1 MDLSSSTQIWSAALR
16 ADIVSSSVQILSAAL
31 CADIVSCSQSRYR
44 QLLSEEILSAAQS
57 RVRYAQCRGRP
68 LDLQSGI
75 LMSLGGRAAGIYKP
89 MSHLQC
95 ASSARIL
102 ISSFQADI
110 VICSPS
116 RYCQHLRAEEVH
128 LPQSSRSKHPSNHRQ
143 HQNNSLFRSIS
154 ANFPKNSTP
163 SKSSQPLVSHIPI
176 NKQDIMADF
185 PEDIIIRCIGALM
198 ETPGLANTHGCVLE
212 SMRGIYVSKYIA
224 RYSVASPGFPLPEYI
239 RQVASAKDL
248 ALLPAEAVQP
258 NDMGLLPEEAPIITG
273 VQDDNDGREAMV
285 CDGTPADAPPANDI
299 NLAAHK
305 AARVALERQRPP
317 SPFLPGQDPG
327 SIRARNASSKTTHEG
342 GQAKSNHQP
351 RAKSALS
358 VNPAR
363 ETVTP
368 TLVWIGAIST
378 TRPTK
383 TLSPTGIVHPSL
395 HASVA
400 RATTLSHNHL
410 VGKIREPGDVTP
422 LESDEERQ
430 SIKGPQSEED
440 DHSFEDCHS
449 IEEREPE
456 EGESDDQ
463 RQSKEERLLIK
474 VRKSDE
480 DWESIEEGESDNQ
493 RQSKEE
499 RVLIEVSE
507 SDEDWESNEEG
518 KSDREHESNE
528 EHLQGNHGNSRFE
541 EERQSTGVDHASRSR
556 LPSAGESCMTV
567 CGTTFGRAPA
577 PPILGPTREVRA
589 SAARATQCL
598 DNTRYIIANLR
609 GVLGY
614 KQPVAVPSGSSMMKS
629 AAKCFQQC
637 KAENVLLGED
647 GDCFI
652 GEQFVNRACLGSR
665 KATGN
670 ARANNRGDAI
680 DVLPNPDH
688 PLFVMIN
695 STSDPIRGSWTRL
708 KNTICDICG
717 LMHGHRAVTLLDN
730 LRGVNGSSDQ
740 ALLAVHGYFEG
751 ITGGD
756 DDDSA
761 EPPVAAPGGSGKVGE
776 GGIRYVFEFIAS
788 AISPLVSL
796 HMDQR
801 TQDRQLV
808 AQEDQA
814 AQIQRSHT
822 KSIACLSQL
831 LILGPAAIF
840 TSPRRQKY
848 ITEWQFCMLLEYGSL
863 VVQEQYRNA
872 ATFPS
877 PPWTHFG
884 NTRPY
889 IVDVL
894 AEMGF
899 GGND

>member
-1 MDLSSSTQIWSAALR
+1 MRYCHLLPE
-16 ADIVSSSVQILSAAL
+16 QILSAPE
-31 CADIVSCSQSRYR
+31 SRAHR
-44 QLLSEEILSAAQS
+44 SPH
-57 RVRYAQCRGRP
+57 GNP
-68 LDLQSGI
+68 
-75 LMSLGGRAAGIYKP
+75 RA
-89 MSHLQC
+89 C
-95 ASSARIL
+95 
-102 ISSFQADI
+102 
-110 VICSPS
+110 
-116 RYCQHLRAEEVH
+116 
-128 LPQSSRSKHPSNHRQ
+128 KHPRLCLGKHARNICIKVHR
-143 HQNNSLFRSIS
+143 S
-154 ANFPKNSTP
+154 
-163 SKSSQPLVSHIPI
+163 
-176 NKQDIMADF
+176 
-185 PEDIIIRCIGALM
+185 
-198 ETPGLANTHGCVLE
+198 VL
-212 SMRGIYVSKYIA
+212 SRF
-224 RYSVASPGFPLPEYI
+224 PGFPLPEYI

-258 NDMGLLPEEAPIITG
+258 NDMGPLPEEVPIITG

-285 CDGTPADAPPANDI
+285 RDGTPADAPPANDI
-299 NLAAHK
+299 NLAAHE

-474 VRKSDE
+474 VRESDE
-480 DWESIEEGESDNQ
+480 DWESIEEDESDNQ

-499 RVLIEVSE
+499 RILIEVSE

-556 LPSAGESCMTV
+556 LPSAELFV
-567 CGTTFGRAPA
+567 A
-577 PPILGPTREVRA
+577 PPSVELQRLQFWAQPGGA
-589 SAARATQCL
+589 SQCSQG
-598 DNTRYIIANLR
+598 DPMYIIANLP

-740 ALLAVHGYFEG
+740 ALLAVHEYFEG

-761 EPPVAAPGGSGKVGE
+761 EPPVAAPGGSGE
-776 GGIRYVFEFIAS
+776 
-788 AISPLVSL
+788 VSL

-808 AQEDQA
+808 AQEDRA
-814 AQIQRSHT
+814 AQVQRSHT

-840 TSPRRQKY
+840 TSPRSRKY
-848 ITEWQFCMLLEYGSL
+848 ITEWQSCMLLEYGSL
-863 VVQEQYRNA
+863 VVQERYRNA
-872 ATFPS
+872 AAFPS

-884 NTRPY
+884 NTRLY

>member
-1 MDLSSSTQIWSAALR
+1 M
-16 ADIVSSSVQILSAAL
+16 
-31 CADIVSCSQSRYR
+31 
-44 QLLSEEILSAAQS
+44 
-57 RVRYAQCRGRP
+57 VR
-68 LDLQSGI
+68 
-75 LMSLGGRAAGIYKP
+75 
-89 MSHLQC
+89 
-95 ASSARIL
+95 
-102 ISSFQADI
+102 
-110 VICSPS
+110 
-116 RYCQHLRAEEVH
+116 
-128 LPQSSRSKHPSNHRQ
+128 
-143 HQNNSLFRSIS
+143 
-154 ANFPKNSTP
+154 
-163 SKSSQPLVSHIPI
+163 
-176 NKQDIMADF
+176 
-185 PEDIIIRCIGALM
+185 
-198 ETPGLANTHGCVLE
+198 
-212 SMRGIYVSKYIA
+212 
-224 RYSVASPGFPLPEYI
+224 
-239 RQVASAKDL
+239 
-248 ALLPAEAVQP
+248 
-258 NDMGLLPEEAPIITG
+258 
-273 VQDDNDGREAMV
+273 
-285 CDGTPADAPPANDI
+285 DGTPADAPPANNI
-299 NLAAHK
+299 NLAAHET
-305 AARVALERQRPP
+305 ARIALERQRPP

-327 SIRARNASSKTTHEG
+327 SIRARNASSETTHEG
-342 GQAKSNHQP
+342 GQANQIKSP
-351 RAKSALS
+351 AKGQVGLKRQSREGDSDTDSSVDWGHFDNSADKDFI
-358 VNPAR
+358 PHR
-363 ETVTP
+363 
-368 TLVWIGAIST
+368 
-378 TRPTK
+378 
-383 TLSPTGIVHPSL
+383 
-395 HASVA
+395 
-400 RATTLSHNHL
+400 HL
-410 VGKIREPGDVTP
+410 GKICEPHDVTP
-422 LESDEERQ
+422 LESNKERQ

-440 DHSFEDCHS
+440 DHSFKDCHS
-449 IEEREPE
+449 IEERE
-456 EGESDDQ
+456 SDDQ
-463 RQSKEERLLIK
+463 RQLSDNLSQSKEERLLIK
-474 VRKSDE
+474 VRESDE
-480 DWESIEEGESDNQ
+480 DRESIKEGESNNQ

-499 RVLIEVSE
+499 PVLIEVSE

-556 LPSAGESCMTV
+556 LPSAGLFV
-567 CGTTFGRAPA
+567 A
-577 PPILGPTREVRA
+577 PPSVELQRLQFWAQPG
-589 SAARATQCL
+589 
-598 DNTRYIIANLR
+598 RYIIANLR

-848 ITEWQFCMLLEYGSL
+848 ITKWQFCMLLEYGSL

>member
-1 MDLSSSTQIWSAALR
+1 
-16 ADIVSSSVQILSAAL
+16 
-31 CADIVSCSQSRYR
+31 
-44 QLLSEEILSAAQS
+44 
-57 RVRYAQCRGRP
+57 
-68 LDLQSGI
+68 
-75 LMSLGGRAAGIYKP
+75 
-89 MSHLQC
+89 
-95 ASSARIL
+95 
-102 ISSFQADI
+102 
-110 VICSPS
+110 
-116 RYCQHLRAEEVH
+116 
-128 LPQSSRSKHPSNHRQ
+128 
-143 HQNNSLFRSIS
+143 
-154 ANFPKNSTP
+154 
-163 SKSSQPLVSHIPI
+163 
-176 NKQDIMADF
+176 MADF

-239 RQVASAKDL
+239 WQVASAKDL

-378 TRPTK
+378 TWPTK

-518 KSDREHESNE
+518 KSDREHESNK

-556 LPSAGESCMTV
+556 LPSAELFV
-567 CGTTFGRAPA
+567 A
-577 PPILGPTREVRA
+577 PPLVELQRLQFWAQPGG
-589 SAARATQCL
+589 
-598 DNTRYIIANLR
+598 YIIANLP

-614 KQPVAVPSGSSMMKS
+614 KQPVAVPSGSSMMQS

-637 KAENVLLGED
+637 KAENVLLGE
-647 GDCFI
+647 GGNCFI
-652 GEQFVNRACLGSR
+652 GEQFVNRACLVSR
-665 KATGN
+665 KAAGN
-670 ARANNRGDAI
+670 ARANNRGNAM

-695 STSDPIRGSWTRL
+695 STSNPIRGSWTRL

-740 ALLAVHGYFEG
+740 ALLVVQEYFEG

-761 EPPVAAPGGSGKVGE
+761 EPPVAAPGGSGEVGE
-776 GGIRYVFEFIAS
+776 GGILYVFEFIAS
-788 AISPLVSL
+788 AIRLVSTWTREHKTANSLRKKTEL
-796 HMDQR
+796 H
-801 TQDRQLV
+801 
-808 AQEDQA
+808 
-814 AQIQRSHT
+814 RS
-822 KSIACLSQL
+822 
-831 LILGPAAIF
+831 
-840 TSPRRQKY
+840 RKY
-848 ITEWQFCMLLEYGSL
+848 ITEWQSCMLLEYGSL
-863 VVQEQYRNA
+863 VVQEQYHNA
-872 ATFPS
+872 AAFPS

-889 IVDVL
+889 IVDIL

>member
-1 MDLSSSTQIWSAALR
+1 IWSAALR
-16 ADIVSSSVQILSAAL
+16 ADIVSSSALILSAGL
-31 CADIVSCSQSRYR
+31 CADIVSCSQSRYC

-75 LMSLGGRAAGIYKP
+75 LRSLCGRAAGIYKP

-95 ASSARIL
+95 
-102 ISSFQADI
+102 DI

-116 RYCQHLRAEEVH
+116 RYCQHLKAEE
-128 LPQSSRSKHPSNHRQ
+128 
-143 HQNNSLFRSIS
+143 
-154 ANFPKNSTP
+154 
-163 SKSSQPLVSHIPI
+163 
-176 NKQDIMADF
+176 DIMADF
-185 PEDIIIRCIGALM
+185 PGNTPSYIGPLFTSSSGASEPSWKPQGLQ
-198 ETPGLANTHGCVLE
+198 TPTVVSWKACEEYMYQSTLLGTQLLA
-212 SMRGIYVSKYIA
+212 
-224 RYSVASPGFPLPEYI
+224 
-239 RQVASAKDL
+239 QVASAKDL

-258 NDMGLLPEEAPIITG
+258 NNMGPLPEEVPIITG

-285 CDGTPADAPPANDI
+285 RDGTPADAPPANNI
-299 NLAAHK
+299 NLAAHET
-305 AARVALERQRPP
+305 ARIALERQRPP

-327 SIRARNASSKTTHEG
+327 SIRARNASSETTHEG
-342 GQAKSNHQP
+342 GQANQIKSPAKGQVGLKRQSREGDSDTDSSVDWGHFDNSADKDFIPHRHQSN
-351 RAKSALS
+351 K
-358 VNPAR
+358 
-363 ETVTP
+363 
-368 TLVWIGAIST
+368 
-378 TRPTK
+378 
-383 TLSPTGIVHPSL
+383 
-395 HASVA
+395 
-400 RATTLSHNHL
+400 
-410 VGKIREPGDVTP
+410 
-422 LESDEERQ
+422 ERQ

-440 DHSFEDCHS
+440 DHSFKDCHS
-449 IEEREPE
+449 IEERE
-456 EGESDDQ
+456 SDDQ
-463 RQSKEERLLIK
+463 RQLSDNLSQSKEERLLIK
-474 VRKSDE
+474 VRESDE
-480 DWESIEEGESDNQ
+480 DRESIKEGESNNQ

-499 RVLIEVSE
+499 PVLIEVSE

-889 IVDVL
+889 IFSHKKL
-894 AEMGF
+894 AEVLWEDIVFMLMTDYTEQKPAEVVWAHSDPAVDR
-899 GGND
+899 GN

>member
-1 MDLSSSTQIWSAALR
+1 
-16 ADIVSSSVQILSAAL
+16 
-31 CADIVSCSQSRYR
+31 
-44 QLLSEEILSAAQS
+44 
-57 RVRYAQCRGRP
+57 
-68 LDLQSGI
+68 
-75 LMSLGGRAAGIYKP
+75 
-89 MSHLQC
+89 
-95 ASSARIL
+95 
-102 ISSFQADI
+102 
-110 VICSPS
+110 
-116 RYCQHLRAEEVH
+116 
-128 LPQSSRSKHPSNHRQ
+128 
-143 HQNNSLFRSIS
+143 
-154 ANFPKNSTP
+154 
-163 SKSSQPLVSHIPI
+163 
-176 NKQDIMADF
+176 MADF
-185 PEDIIIRCIGALM
+185 PGNTPSYIG
-198 ETPGLANTHGCVLE
+198 
-212 SMRGIYVSKYIA
+212 
-224 RYSVASPGFPLPEYI
+224 PLF
-239 RQVASAKDL
+239 VASAKDL

-258 NDMGLLPEEAPIITG
+258 NDMGPLPEEVPIITEDQAVNLG

-285 CDGTPADAPPANDI
+285 RDGTPADAPPANDI
-299 NLAAHK
+299 NLAAHE

-327 SIRARNASSKTTHEG
+327 SIRARNASSETTHEG
-342 GQAKSNHQP
+342 GQANQIESPDKGQVSLKRQSREGDSDTDSSVDWGHFDDSADEDFIP
-351 RAKSALS
+351 HWHRASK
-358 VNPAR
+358 
-363 ETVTP
+363 
-368 TLVWIGAIST
+368 
-378 TRPTK
+378 
-383 TLSPTGIVHPSL
+383 PSRKRC
-395 HASVA
+395 A

-410 VGKIREPGDVTP
+410 VGKIREPRDVTP
-422 LESDEERQ
+422 PESDEERQ
-430 SIKGPQSEED
+430 SIEGPQDEED

-449 IEEREPE
+449 IEERESE
-456 EGESDDQ
+456 EDCWSIEEDESDNL

-474 VRKSDE
+474 VHESDE
-480 DWESIEEGESDNQ
+480 DWESFEEDESDNQ
-493 RQSKEE
+493 RQSNEE

-507 SDEDWESNEEG
+507 SDEDRESNEEG

-556 LPSAGESCMTV
+556 LPSAGESCMCHGVLEHQSLIDLFFIFNRTV

-577 PPILGPTREVRA
+577 PPILGPTRGGRA
-589 SAARATQCL
+589 SAARATRCL
-598 DNTRYIIANLR
+598 DNTRYIIANLP

-614 KQPVAVPSGSSMMKS
+614 KQPVAVPSESSMMKS
-629 AAKCFQQC
+629 AAKCFQRC

-708 KNTICDICG
+708 KNTIRDICG

-740 ALLAVHGYFEG
+740 ALLAVHEYFEG

-756 DDDSA
+756 DEDSA
-761 EPPVAAPGGSGKVGE
+761 EPPVAAPGGSGEVGE

-788 AISPLVSL
+788 AISALVSL

-801 TQDRQLV
+801 TQDRQLL
-808 AQEDQA
+808 AQEDRA
-814 AQIQRSHT
+814 AQVQRSHT

-831 LILGPAAIF
+831 LILGPAGIF
-840 TSPRRQKY
+840 TSPRSQKY
-848 ITEWQFCMLLEYGSL
+848 ITEWQSCMLLEYGSL
-863 VVQEQYRNA
+863 VVQERYRNA
-872 ATFPS
+872 AAFPS

-884 NTRPY
+884 NTRLY

-899 GGND
+899 GGNDRMDWTRVVSLFVNKFSQKKLAEVLWEDIVLMTDYEEQKHAEVVWAHSDPAVDRGN